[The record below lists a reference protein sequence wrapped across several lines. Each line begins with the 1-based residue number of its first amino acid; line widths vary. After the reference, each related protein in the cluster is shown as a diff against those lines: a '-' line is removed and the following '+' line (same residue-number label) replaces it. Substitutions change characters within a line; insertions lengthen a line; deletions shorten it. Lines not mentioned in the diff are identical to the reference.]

1 MEELKTSEIKNDL
14 SPRKIN
20 TDLIHFKNDI
30 LKDVRGI
37 KYSLMEKY
45 SVLEENLKQKMNQYD
60 LTIKSFEQKI
70 LELSKLITID
80 KSIKEKIESLNQFK
94 EETRDNIF
102 KQRAKFNEFEN
113 RINKEMSGINDI
125 LLDSVVYPGI
135 IGGNSKFKTF
145 HEYMDFTI
153 KEINDISLV
162 KDKNGMDLK
171 PFKKKIEQN
180 VDSFRIQV
188 NNMYTK
194 EMTNNA
200 IKQSEERLQSLFR
213 QYDEKIMNIKVEN
226 YGSSVTNSNKFE
238 VINSKLK
245 SLENFKTQIESN
257 TDIFEIKKEIKKI
270 YEILRDLFTFP
281 EIKKEVEKKNQVY
294 SGVKQYINGFLDANQ
309 LTSMKKFS
317 YGKSN
322 SNGKIMERNN
332 SVNITPFA
340 STDKIKNKISFER
353 KKLFGNNNNNNNND
367 LNNELML
374 EKKSS
379 NSFLDKDKNT
389 NDNVFISQNGF
400 LVNKVFSKN
409 IKENSNEKKL
419 INENVEAKEMKNNN
433 SEKSSDF
440 ENNSLDNRLKKIYKE
455 EEIIINK
462 IDNNTNNNSNQVT
475 NPNQIK
481 LLKRNNNN
489 FIISEEDDEN
499 VISDNTNVMKE
510 KMNKTKNH
518 YLYTNIQNNKNI
530 SIDVSK
536 KNLTEN
542 NINDNNHINK
552 EGKLRVLKLS
562 KDIENIPNKNRS
574 NLNSVKKLK
583 EKEYNQSVPMLEIKK
598 VKEKEKNDLN
608 AIKISNKEN
617 VGTQSNES
625 QFKNIN
631 QNIFGN
637 KTYTYFPH
645 IQKEKTNEKEKIFQN
660 NSAFDKINNFKKSK
674 NNNISFLFNDE
685 NIQYEQYNQYY
696 KKKPKKVLLINP
708 DAISNFEIRKNTKS
722 AKRNKSSHK
731 MSNGFRTQKNLD
743 KMVDDM
749 IKGFVDKNKNRLITN
764 GSSYYQNY
772 NSLYDLITS
781 YKTSYSK
788 NQKSKSKK

>member
-1 MEELKTSEIKNDL
+1 MEELKTSEIKNEL
-14 SPRKIN
+14 SPRNIN

-30 LKDVRGI
+30 LKDVRDI

-70 LELSKLITID
+70 FELSKLITID
-80 KSIKEKIESLNQFK
+80 KSIKEKVESFNEFK

-113 RINKEMSGINDI
+113 RINKEISGINDI
-125 LLDSVVYPGI
+125 LLDSVIYPAV

-145 HEYMDFTI
+145 HEYMDFTL

-171 PFKKKIEQN
+171 PFKKKIEQT
-180 VDSFRIQV
+180 VDAFRIQI

-200 IKQSEERLQSLFR
+200 INRSEERLQSLFR

-226 YGSSVTNSNKFE
+226 YGSNVTNSNKFE
-238 VINSKLK
+238 EINSKLK
-245 SLENFKTQIESN
+245 SFENFKKNIENN
-257 TDIFEIKKEIKKI
+257 TEILKIKKEIKKI
-270 YEILRDLFTFP
+270 YEILRDFFSFP
-281 EIKKEVEKKNQVY
+281 EIKKEIEKKNQVF

-353 KKLFGNNNNNNNND
+353 KKLFNNNSKD
-367 LNNELML
+367 INNELLL

-379 NSFLDKDKNT
+379 NSIKDKEKNSK
-389 NDNVFISQNGF
+389 DNVFISQKGF
-400 LVNKVFSKN
+400 LINKVFSKK

-419 INENVEAKEMKNNN
+419 INENIETEEMKNDN
-433 SEKSSDF
+433 SEKNSDY
-440 ENNSLDNRLKKIYKE
+440 EDNSLDNRLKKIYME
-455 EEIIINK
+455 EEIITNK
-462 IDNNTNNNSNQVT
+462 KVNDNTEVSN
-475 NPNQIK
+475 PHQIK

-499 VISDNTNVMKE
+499 ILSDNNVIKE
-510 KMNKTKNH
+510 KINKTKKN

-530 SIDVSK
+530 SVDVSK

-542 NINDNNHINK
+542 NINDNYTNK
-552 EGKLRVLKLS
+552 EGKLRVINFS
-562 KDIENIPNKNRS
+562 KDNNNIYNKNKS
-574 NLNSVKKLK
+574 NLNSMKKLK

-598 VKEKEKNDLN
+598 VKEKGKEKNNLN
-608 AIKISNKEN
+608 EIKISNKEN

-625 QFKNIN
+625 QFTNNN
-631 QNIFGN
+631 QKIFGN

-645 IQKEKTNEKEKIFQN
+645 IQKEKANEKDKIFQN

-674 NNNISFLFNDE
+674 ISNISFLFNDE
-685 NIQYEQYNQYY
+685 NEQYGQYNQIY

-708 DAISNFEIRKNTKS
+708 DAISNFDIRKITKS

-731 MSNGFRTQKNLD
+731 MGNGFRTQKNLD
-743 KMVDDM
+743 KMVDEM
-749 IKGFVDKNKNRLITN
+749 IKGFVDKNKIRLITN

-781 YKTSYSK
+781 YETSYAKNQNSK
-788 NQKSKSKK
+788 NKKK

>member
-1 MEELKTSEIKNDL
+1 MSELKTSEIKPEL
-14 SPRKIN
+14 SPRNIN

-30 LKDVRGI
+30 LKDVRDI

-70 LELSKLITID
+70 FELSKLITID
-80 KSIKEKIESLNQFK
+80 KSIKEKIETFNEFK

-113 RINKEMSGINDI
+113 RINKEISGINDI
-125 LLDSVVYPGI
+125 LLDSVIYPAV

-145 HEYMDFTI
+145 HEYMDFTL

-171 PFKKKIEQN
+171 PFKKKIEQT
-180 VDSFRIQV
+180 VDAFRIQI

-200 IKQSEERLQSLFR
+200 INRSEERLQSLFR
-213 QYDEKIMNIKVEN
+213 QYDEKIMNLKVEN
-226 YGSSVTNSNKFE
+226 YGSNVTNSNKFE
-238 VINSKLK
+238 EINSKLK
-245 SLENFKTQIESN
+245 SLENFKKNIENN
-257 TDIFEIKKEIKKI
+257 TEILKIKKEIKKI
-270 YEILRDLFTFP
+270 YEILRDFFSFP
-281 EIKKEVEKKNQVY
+281 EIKKEIEKKNQVF

-353 KKLFGNNNNNNNND
+353 KKLFNNNSKD
-367 LNNELML
+367 INNELLL

-379 NSFLDKDKNT
+379 NSIKDKEKNSK
-389 NDNVFISQNGF
+389 DNVFISQKGF
-400 LVNKVFSKN
+400 LINKVFSKK

-419 INENVEAKEMKNNN
+419 KNLINENIETEEMKNDN
-433 SEKSSDF
+433 SEKNSDY
-440 ENNSLDNRLKKIYKE
+440 EDNSLDNRLKKIYKE
-455 EEIIINK
+455 EEIITNK
-462 IDNNTNNNSNQVT
+462 KDNDNTEVSN
-475 NPNQIK
+475 PHQIK

-499 VISDNTNVMKE
+499 ILSDNNVIKE
-510 KMNKTKNH
+510 KINKTKKN

-530 SIDVSK
+530 SVDISK

-542 NINDNNHINK
+542 NINDNYTNK
-552 EGKLRVLKLS
+552 EGKLRVLNFS
-562 KDIENIPNKNRS
+562 KDNNNIYNKNKS
-574 NLNSVKKLK
+574 NLNSMKKLK

-598 VKEKEKNDLN
+598 VKEKGKEKNNLN
-608 AIKISNKEN
+608 EIKISNKEN

-625 QFKNIN
+625 QFTNNN
-631 QNIFGN
+631 QKIFGN

-645 IQKEKTNEKEKIFQN
+645 IQKEKTNEKERIFQN

-674 NNNISFLFNDE
+674 ISNISFLFNDE
-685 NIQYEQYNQYY
+685 NEQYGQYNQIY

-708 DAISNFEIRKNTKS
+708 DAISNFDIRKITKS

-731 MSNGFRTQKNLD
+731 MGNGFRTQKNLD
-743 KMVDDM
+743 KMVDEM
-749 IKGFVDKNKNRLITN
+749 IKGFVDKNKIRLITN

-781 YKTSYSK
+781 YETSYAKNQNSK
-788 NQKSKSKK
+788 NKKK

>member
-1 MEELKTSEIKNDL
+1 MSEIKTSEIKPEL
-14 SPRKIN
+14 SPRNIN

-30 LKDVRGI
+30 LKDVRDI

-70 LELSKLITID
+70 FELSKLITID
-80 KSIKEKIESLNQFK
+80 KSIKEKIETFNEFK

-113 RINKEMSGINDI
+113 RINKEISGINDI
-125 LLDSVVYPGI
+125 LLDSVIYPAV

-145 HEYMDFTI
+145 HEYMDFTL

-171 PFKKKIEQN
+171 PFKKKIEQT
-180 VDSFRIQV
+180 VDAFRIQI

-200 IKQSEERLQSLFR
+200 INRSEERLQSLFR
-213 QYDEKIMNIKVEN
+213 QYDEKIMNLKVEN
-226 YGSSVTNSNKFE
+226 YGSNVTNSNKFE
-238 VINSKLK
+238 EINSKLK
-245 SLENFKTQIESN
+245 SLENFKKNIENN
-257 TDIFEIKKEIKKI
+257 TEILKIKKEIKKI
-270 YEILRDLFTFP
+270 YEILRDFFSFP
-281 EIKKEVEKKNQVY
+281 EIKKEIEKKNQVF

-353 KKLFGNNNNNNNND
+353 KKLFNNNSKD
-367 LNNELML
+367 INNELLL

-379 NSFLDKDKNT
+379 NSIKDKEN
-389 NDNVFISQNGF
+389 NSKDNVFISQKGF
-400 LVNKVFSKN
+400 LINKVFSKK
-409 IKENSNEKKL
+409 IKENSSEKKL
-419 INENVEAKEMKNNN
+419 INENIETEEMKNDN
-433 SEKSSDF
+433 SEKNSDY
-440 ENNSLDNRLKKIYKE
+440 EDNSLDNRLKKIYKE
-455 EEIIINK
+455 EEIITNK
-462 IDNNTNNNSNQVT
+462 KVNDNTEVSN
-475 NPNQIK
+475 PHQIK

-499 VISDNTNVMKE
+499 ILSDNNVIKE
-510 KMNKTKNH
+510 KINKTKKN

-530 SIDVSK
+530 SVDVSK

-542 NINDNNHINK
+542 NINDNYTNK
-552 EGKLRVLKLS
+552 EGKLRVLNFS
-562 KDIENIPNKNRS
+562 KDNNNIYNKNKS
-574 NLNSVKKLK
+574 NLNSMKKLK

-598 VKEKEKNDLN
+598 VKEKGKEKNNLN
-608 AIKISNKEN
+608 EIKISNKEN

-625 QFKNIN
+625 QFTNNN
-631 QNIFGN
+631 QKIFGN

-645 IQKEKTNEKEKIFQN
+645 IQKEKANEKEKIFQN

-674 NNNISFLFNDE
+674 ISNISFLFNDE
-685 NIQYEQYNQYY
+685 NEQYGQYNQIY
-696 KKKPKKVLLINP
+696 KKKPKKVLLLNP
-708 DAISNFEIRKNTKS
+708 DAISNFDIRKITKS

-731 MSNGFRTQKNLD
+731 MGNGFRTQKNLD
-743 KMVDDM
+743 KMVDEM
-749 IKGFVDKNKNRLITN
+749 IKGFVDKNKIRLITN

-781 YKTSYSK
+781 YETSYAKNQNSK
-788 NQKSKSKK
+788 NKKK

>member
-1 MEELKTSEIKNDL
+1 MSELKTSEIKPEL
-14 SPRKIN
+14 SPRNIN
-20 TDLIHFKNDI
+20 IDLIHFKNDI
-30 LKDVRGI
+30 LKDVRDI

-70 LELSKLITID
+70 FELSKLITID
-80 KSIKEKIESLNQFK
+80 KSIKEKIETFNEFK

-113 RINKEMSGINDI
+113 RINKEISGINDI
-125 LLDSVVYPGI
+125 LLDSVIYPAV

-145 HEYMDFTI
+145 HEYMDFTL

-171 PFKKKIEQN
+171 PFKKKIEQT
-180 VDSFRIQV
+180 VDAFRIQI

-200 IKQSEERLQSLFR
+200 INRSEERLQSLFR
-213 QYDEKIMNIKVEN
+213 QYDEKIMNLKVEN
-226 YGSSVTNSNKFE
+226 YGSNVTNSNKFE
-238 VINSKLK
+238 EINSKLK
-245 SLENFKTQIESN
+245 SLENFKKNIENN
-257 TDIFEIKKEIKKI
+257 TEILKIKKEIKKI
-270 YEILRDLFTFP
+270 YEILRDFFSFP
-281 EIKKEVEKKNQVY
+281 EIKKEIEKKNQVF

-353 KKLFGNNNNNNNND
+353 KKLFNNNSKD
-367 LNNELML
+367 INNELLL

-379 NSFLDKDKNT
+379 NSIKDKEKNSK
-389 NDNVFISQNGF
+389 DNVFISQKGF
-400 LVNKVFSKN
+400 LINKVFSKK
-409 IKENSNEKKL
+409 IKENSSEKKL
-419 INENVEAKEMKNNN
+419 INENIETEEMKNDN
-433 SEKSSDF
+433 SEKNSDY
-440 ENNSLDNRLKKIYKE
+440 EDNSLDNRLKKIYKE
-455 EEIIINK
+455 EEIITNK
-462 IDNNTNNNSNQVT
+462 KVNDNTEVSN
-475 NPNQIK
+475 PHQIK

-499 VISDNTNVMKE
+499 ILSDNNVIKE
-510 KMNKTKNH
+510 KINKTKKN

-530 SIDVSK
+530 SVDVSK

-542 NINDNNHINK
+542 NINDNYTNK
-552 EGKLRVLKLS
+552 EGKLRVLNFS
-562 KDIENIPNKNRS
+562 KDNNNIYNKNKS
-574 NLNSVKKLK
+574 NLNSMKKLK

-598 VKEKEKNDLN
+598 VKEKGKEKNNLN
-608 AIKISNKEN
+608 EIKISNKEN

-625 QFKNIN
+625 QFTNNN
-631 QNIFGN
+631 QKIFGN

-645 IQKEKTNEKEKIFQN
+645 IQKEKANEKEKIFQN

-674 NNNISFLFNDE
+674 ISNISFLFNDE
-685 NIQYEQYNQYY
+685 NELYGQYNQIY

-708 DAISNFEIRKNTKS
+708 DAISNFDIRKITKS

-731 MSNGFRTQKNLD
+731 MGNGFRTQKNLD
-743 KMVDDM
+743 KMVDEM
-749 IKGFVDKNKNRLITN
+749 IKGFVDKNKIRLITN

-781 YKTSYSK
+781 YETSYAKNQNSK
-788 NQKSKSKK
+788 NKKK

>member
-1 MEELKTSEIKNDL
+1 MSELKTSEIKPEL
-14 SPRKIN
+14 SPRNIN
-20 TDLIHFKNDI
+20 IDLIHFKNDI
-30 LKDVRGI
+30 LKDVRDI

-70 LELSKLITID
+70 FELSKLITID
-80 KSIKEKIESLNQFK
+80 KSIKEKIETFNEFK

-113 RINKEMSGINDI
+113 RINKEISGINDI
-125 LLDSVVYPGI
+125 LLDSVIYPAV

-145 HEYMDFTI
+145 HEYMDFTL

-171 PFKKKIEQN
+171 PFKKKIEQT
-180 VDSFRIQV
+180 VDAFRIQI

-200 IKQSEERLQSLFR
+200 INRSEERLQSLFR
-213 QYDEKIMNIKVEN
+213 QYDEKIMNLKVEN
-226 YGSSVTNSNKFE
+226 YGSNVTNSNKFE
-238 VINSKLK
+238 EINSKLK
-245 SLENFKTQIESN
+245 SLENFKKNIENN
-257 TDIFEIKKEIKKI
+257 TEILKIKKEIKKI
-270 YEILRDLFTFP
+270 YEILRDFFSFP
-281 EIKKEVEKKNQVY
+281 EIKKEIEKKNQVF

-353 KKLFGNNNNNNNND
+353 KKLFNNNSKD
-367 LNNELML
+367 INNELLL

-379 NSFLDKDKNT
+379 NSIKDKEN
-389 NDNVFISQNGF
+389 NSKDNVFISQKGF
-400 LVNKVFSKN
+400 LINKVFSKK

-419 INENVEAKEMKNNN
+419 INENIETEEMKNDN
-433 SEKSSDF
+433 SEKNSDY
-440 ENNSLDNRLKKIYKE
+440 EDNSLDNRLKKIYKE
-455 EEIIINK
+455 EEIITNK
-462 IDNNTNNNSNQVT
+462 KVNDNTEVSN
-475 NPNQIK
+475 PHQIK

-499 VISDNTNVMKE
+499 ILSDNNVIKE
-510 KMNKTKNH
+510 KINKTKKN

-530 SIDVSK
+530 SVDVSK

-542 NINDNNHINK
+542 NINDNYTNK
-552 EGKLRVLKLS
+552 EGKLRVLNFS
-562 KDIENIPNKNRS
+562 KDNNNIYNKNKS
-574 NLNSVKKLK
+574 NLNSMKKLK

-598 VKEKEKNDLN
+598 VKEKGKEKNNLN
-608 AIKISNKEN
+608 EIKISNKEN

-625 QFKNIN
+625 QFTNNN
-631 QNIFGN
+631 QKIFGN

-674 NNNISFLFNDE
+674 ISNISFLFNDE
-685 NIQYEQYNQYY
+685 NEQYGQYNQIY

-708 DAISNFEIRKNTKS
+708 DAISNFDIRKTTKS

-731 MSNGFRTQKNLD
+731 MGNGFRTQKNLD
-743 KMVDDM
+743 KMVDEM
-749 IKGFVDKNKNRLITN
+749 IKGFVDKNKIRLITN

-781 YKTSYSK
+781 YETSYAKNQNSK
-788 NQKSKSKK
+788 NKKK

>member
-1 MEELKTSEIKNDL
+1 MSELKTSEIKPEL
-14 SPRKIN
+14 SPRNIN
-20 TDLIHFKNDI
+20 IDLIHFKNDI
-30 LKDVRGI
+30 LKDVRDI

-70 LELSKLITID
+70 FELSKLITID
-80 KSIKEKIESLNQFK
+80 KSIKEKIETFNEFK
-94 EETRDNIF
+94 EESRDNIF

-113 RINKEMSGINDI
+113 RINKEISGINDI
-125 LLDSVVYPGI
+125 LLDSVIYPAV

-145 HEYMDFTI
+145 HEYMDFTL

-171 PFKKKIEQN
+171 PFKKKIEQT
-180 VDSFRIQV
+180 VDAFRIQI

-200 IKQSEERLQSLFR
+200 INRSEERLQSLFR
-213 QYDEKIMNIKVEN
+213 QYDEKIMNLKVEN
-226 YGSSVTNSNKFE
+226 YGSNVTNSNKFE
-238 VINSKLK
+238 EINSKLK
-245 SLENFKTQIESN
+245 SLENFKKNIENN
-257 TDIFEIKKEIKKI
+257 TEILKIKKEIKKI
-270 YEILRDLFTFP
+270 YEILRDFFSFP
-281 EIKKEVEKKNQVY
+281 EIKKEIEKKNQVF

-353 KKLFGNNNNNNNND
+353 KKLFNNNSKD
-367 LNNELML
+367 INNELLL

-379 NSFLDKDKNT
+379 NSIKDKEKNSK
-389 NDNVFISQNGF
+389 DNVFISQKGF
-400 LVNKVFSKN
+400 LINKVFSKK

-419 INENVEAKEMKNNN
+419 INENIETEEMKNDN
-433 SEKSSDF
+433 SEKNSDY
-440 ENNSLDNRLKKIYKE
+440 EDNSLDNRLKKIYKE
-455 EEIIINK
+455 EEIITNK
-462 IDNNTNNNSNQVT
+462 KDNDNTEVSN
-475 NPNQIK
+475 PHQIK

-499 VISDNTNVMKE
+499 ILSDNNVIKE
-510 KMNKTKNH
+510 KINKTKKN

-530 SIDVSK
+530 SVDVSK

-542 NINDNNHINK
+542 NINDNYTNK
-552 EGKLRVLKLS
+552 EGKLRVINFS
-562 KDIENIPNKNRS
+562 KDNNNIYNKNKS
-574 NLNSVKKLK
+574 NLNSMKKLK

-598 VKEKEKNDLN
+598 VKEKGKEKNNLN
-608 AIKISNKEN
+608 EIKISNKEN

-625 QFKNIN
+625 QFTNNN
-631 QNIFGN
+631 QKIFGN

-674 NNNISFLFNDE
+674 ISNISFLFNDE
-685 NIQYEQYNQYY
+685 NEQYGQYNQIY

-708 DAISNFEIRKNTKS
+708 DAISNFDIRKITKS

-731 MSNGFRTQKNLD
+731 MGNGFRTQKNLD
-743 KMVDDM
+743 KMVDEM
-749 IKGFVDKNKNRLITN
+749 IKGFVDKNKIRLITN

-781 YKTSYSK
+781 YETSYAKNQNSK
-788 NQKSKSKK
+788 NKKK

>member
-1 MEELKTSEIKNDL
+1 MSELKTSEIKPEL
-14 SPRKIN
+14 SPRNIN
-20 TDLIHFKNDI
+20 IDLIHFKNDI
-30 LKDVRGI
+30 LKDVRDI

-70 LELSKLITID
+70 FELSKLITID
-80 KSIKEKIESLNQFK
+80 KSIKEKIETFNEFK

-113 RINKEMSGINDI
+113 RINKEISGINDI
-125 LLDSVVYPGI
+125 LLDSVIYPAV

-145 HEYMDFTI
+145 HEYMDFTL

-171 PFKKKIEQN
+171 PFKKKIEQT
-180 VDSFRIQV
+180 VDAFRIQI

-200 IKQSEERLQSLFR
+200 INRSEERLQSLFR
-213 QYDEKIMNIKVEN
+213 QYDEKIMNLKVEN
-226 YGSSVTNSNKFE
+226 YGSNVTNSNKFE
-238 VINSKLK
+238 EINSKLK
-245 SLENFKTQIESN
+245 SLENFKKNIENN
-257 TDIFEIKKEIKKI
+257 TEILKIKKEIKKI
-270 YEILRDLFTFP
+270 YEILRDFFSFP
-281 EIKKEVEKKNQVY
+281 EIKKEIEKKNQVF

-353 KKLFGNNNNNNNND
+353 KKLFNNNSKD
-367 LNNELML
+367 INNELLL

-379 NSFLDKDKNT
+379 NSIKDKEKNSK
-389 NDNVFISQNGF
+389 DNVFISQKGF
-400 LVNKVFSKN
+400 LINKVFSKK
-409 IKENSNEKKL
+409 IKENSSEKKL
-419 INENVEAKEMKNNN
+419 INENIETEEMKNDN
-433 SEKSSDF
+433 SEKNSDY
-440 ENNSLDNRLKKIYKE
+440 EDNSLDNRLKKIYKE
-455 EEIIINK
+455 EEIITNK
-462 IDNNTNNNSNQVT
+462 KDNDNTEVSN
-475 NPNQIK
+475 PHQIK

-499 VISDNTNVMKE
+499 ILSDNNVIKE
-510 KMNKTKNH
+510 KINKTKKN

-530 SIDVSK
+530 SVDVSK

-542 NINDNNHINK
+542 NINDNYTNK
-552 EGKLRVLKLS
+552 EGKLRVLNFS
-562 KDIENIPNKNRS
+562 KDNNNIYNKNKS
-574 NLNSVKKLK
+574 NLNSMKKLK

-598 VKEKEKNDLN
+598 VKEKGKEKNNLN
-608 AIKISNKEN
+608 EIKISNKEN

-674 NNNISFLFNDE
+674 ISNISFLFNDE
-685 NIQYEQYNQYY
+685 NEQYGQYNQIY

-708 DAISNFEIRKNTKS
+708 DAISNFDIRKTTKS

-731 MSNGFRTQKNLD
+731 MGNGFRTQKNLD
-743 KMVDDM
+743 KMVDEM
-749 IKGFVDKNKNRLITN
+749 IKGFVDKNKIRLITN

-781 YKTSYSK
+781 YETSYAKNQNSK
-788 NQKSKSKK
+788 NKKK

>member
-1 MEELKTSEIKNDL
+1 MSELKTSEIKPEL
-14 SPRKIN
+14 SPRNIN
-20 TDLIHFKNDI
+20 TDVIHFKNDI
-30 LKDVRGI
+30 LKDVRDI

-70 LELSKLITID
+70 FELSKLITID
-80 KSIKEKIESLNQFK
+80 KSIKEKIETFNEFK

-113 RINKEMSGINDI
+113 RINKEISGINDI
-125 LLDSVVYPGI
+125 LLDSVIYPAV

-145 HEYMDFTI
+145 HEYMDFTL

-171 PFKKKIEQN
+171 PFKKKIEQT
-180 VDSFRIQV
+180 VDAFRIQI

-200 IKQSEERLQSLFR
+200 INRSEERLQSLFR
-213 QYDEKIMNIKVEN
+213 QYDEKIMNLKVEN
-226 YGSSVTNSNKFE
+226 YGSNVTNSNKFE
-238 VINSKLK
+238 EINSKLK
-245 SLENFKTQIESN
+245 SLENFKKNVESN
-257 TDIFEIKKEIKKI
+257 TEILKIKKEIKKI
-270 YEILRDLFTFP
+270 YEILRDFFSFP
-281 EIKKEVEKKNQVY
+281 EIKKEIEKKNQVF

-353 KKLFGNNNNNNNND
+353 KKLFNNNSKD
-367 LNNELML
+367 INNELLL

-379 NSFLDKDKNT
+379 NSIKDKEN
-389 NDNVFISQNGF
+389 NSKDNVFISQKGF
-400 LVNKVFSKN
+400 LINKVFSKK

-419 INENVEAKEMKNNN
+419 INENIETEEMKNDN
-433 SEKSSDF
+433 SEKNSDY
-440 ENNSLDNRLKKIYKE
+440 EDNSLDNRLKKIYKE
-455 EEIIINK
+455 EEIITNK
-462 IDNNTNNNSNQVT
+462 KVNDNTEVSN
-475 NPNQIK
+475 PHQIK

-499 VISDNTNVMKE
+499 ILSDNNVIKE
-510 KMNKTKNH
+510 KINKTKKN

-530 SIDVSK
+530 SVDVSK

-542 NINDNNHINK
+542 NINDNYTNK
-552 EGKLRVLKLS
+552 EGKLRVLNFS
-562 KDIENIPNKNRS
+562 KDNNNIYNKNKS
-574 NLNSVKKLK
+574 NLNSMKKLK

-598 VKEKEKNDLN
+598 VKEKGKEKNNLN
-608 AIKISNKEN
+608 EIKISNKEN

-625 QFKNIN
+625 QFTNNN
-631 QNIFGN
+631 QKIFGN

-674 NNNISFLFNDE
+674 ISNISFLFNDE
-685 NIQYEQYNQYY
+685 NEQYGQYNQIY

-708 DAISNFEIRKNTKS
+708 DAISNFDIRKITKS

-731 MSNGFRTQKNLD
+731 MGNGFRTQKNLD
-743 KMVDDM
+743 IMVDEM
-749 IKGFVDKNKNRLITN
+749 IKGFVDKNKIRLITN

-781 YKTSYSK
+781 YETSYAKNQNSK
-788 NQKSKSKK
+788 NKKK

>member
-1 MEELKTSEIKNDL
+1 MEELKTSEIKNEL
-14 SPRKIN
+14 SPRNIN

-30 LKDVRGI
+30 LKDVRDI

-45 SVLEENLKQKMNQYD
+45 SILEENLKQKMNQYD

-70 LELSKLITID
+70 FELSKLITID
-80 KSIKEKIESLNQFK
+80 KSIKEKVESFNEFK

-113 RINKEMSGINDI
+113 RINKEISGINDI
-125 LLDSVVYPGI
+125 LLDSVIYPAV

-145 HEYMDFTI
+145 HEYMDFTL
-153 KEINDISLV
+153 KEINDISLI

-171 PFKKKIEQN
+171 PFKKKIEQT
-180 VDSFRIQV
+180 VDAFRIQI

-200 IKQSEERLQSLFR
+200 INRSEERLQSLFR
-213 QYDEKIMNIKVEN
+213 QYDEKIMNLKVEN
-226 YGSSVTNSNKFE
+226 YGSNVTNSNKFE
-238 VINSKLK
+238 EINSKLK
-245 SLENFKTQIESN
+245 SLENFKKNIENN
-257 TDIFEIKKEIKKI
+257 TEILKIKKEIKKI
-270 YEILRDLFTFP
+270 YEILRDFFSFP
-281 EIKKEVEKKNQVY
+281 EIKKEIEKKNQVF

-353 KKLFGNNNNNNNND
+353 KKLFNNNSKD
-367 LNNELML
+367 INNELLL

-379 NSFLDKDKNT
+379 NSIKDKEKNSK
-389 NDNVFISQNGF
+389 DNVFISQKGF
-400 LVNKVFSKN
+400 LINKVFSKK

-419 INENVEAKEMKNNN
+419 INENIETEEMKNDN
-433 SEKSSDF
+433 SEKNSDY
-440 ENNSLDNRLKKIYKE
+440 EDNSLDNRLKKIYKE
-455 EEIIINK
+455 EEIITNK
-462 IDNNTNNNSNQVT
+462 KVNDNTEVSN
-475 NPNQIK
+475 PHQIK

-499 VISDNTNVMKE
+499 ILSDNNVIKE
-510 KMNKTKNH
+510 KINKTKKN

-530 SIDVSK
+530 SVDVSK

-542 NINDNNHINK
+542 NINDNYTNK
-552 EGKLRVLKLS
+552 EGKLRVLNFS
-562 KDIENIPNKNRS
+562 KDNNNIYNKNKS
-574 NLNSVKKLK
+574 NLNSMKKLK

-598 VKEKEKNDLN
+598 VKEKGKEKNNLN
-608 AIKISNKEN
+608 EIKISNKEN

-625 QFKNIN
+625 QFTNNN
-631 QNIFGN
+631 QKIFGN

-674 NNNISFLFNDE
+674 ISNISFLFNDE
-685 NIQYEQYNQYY
+685 NEQYGQYNQIY

-708 DAISNFEIRKNTKS
+708 DAISNFDIRKITKS

-731 MSNGFRTQKNLD
+731 MGNGFRTQKNLD
-743 KMVDDM
+743 KMVDEM
-749 IKGFVDKNKNRLITN
+749 IKGFVDKNKIRLITN

-781 YKTSYSK
+781 YETSYAKNQNSK
-788 NQKSKSKK
+788 NKKK

>member
-1 MEELKTSEIKNDL
+1 MSELKTSEIKPEL
-14 SPRKIN
+14 SPRNIN
-20 TDLIHFKNDI
+20 IDLIHFKNDI
-30 LKDVRGI
+30 LKDVRDI

-70 LELSKLITID
+70 FELSKLITID
-80 KSIKEKIESLNQFK
+80 KSIKEKIETFNEFK
-94 EETRDNIF
+94 EEIRDNIF

-113 RINKEMSGINDI
+113 RINKEISGINDI
-125 LLDSVVYPGI
+125 LLDSVIYPAV

-145 HEYMDFTI
+145 HEYMDFTL

-171 PFKKKIEQN
+171 PFKKKIEQT
-180 VDSFRIQV
+180 VDAFRIQI

-200 IKQSEERLQSLFR
+200 INRSEERLQSLFR
-213 QYDEKIMNIKVEN
+213 QYDEKIMNLKVEN
-226 YGSSVTNSNKFE
+226 YGSNVTNSNKFE
-238 VINSKLK
+238 EINSKLK
-245 SLENFKTQIESN
+245 SLENFKKNIENN
-257 TDIFEIKKEIKKI
+257 TEILKIKKEIKKI
-270 YEILRDLFTFP
+270 YEILRDFFSFP
-281 EIKKEVEKKNQVY
+281 EIKKEIEKKNQVF

-353 KKLFGNNNNNNNND
+353 KKLFNNNSKD
-367 LNNELML
+367 INNELLL

-379 NSFLDKDKNT
+379 NSIKDKEKNSK
-389 NDNVFISQNGF
+389 DNVFISQKGF
-400 LVNKVFSKN
+400 LINKVFSKK

-419 INENVEAKEMKNNN
+419 INENIETEEMKNDN
-433 SEKSSDF
+433 SEKNSDY
-440 ENNSLDNRLKKIYKE
+440 EDNSLDNRLKKIYME
-455 EEIIINK
+455 EEIITNK
-462 IDNNTNNNSNQVT
+462 KDNDNTEVSN
-475 NPNQIK
+475 PHQIK

-499 VISDNTNVMKE
+499 ILSDNNVIKE
-510 KMNKTKNH
+510 KINKTKKN

-530 SIDVSK
+530 SVDVSK

-542 NINDNNHINK
+542 NINDNYTNK
-552 EGKLRVLKLS
+552 EGKLIVINFS
-562 KDIENIPNKNRS
+562 KDNNNIYNKNKS
-574 NLNSVKKLK
+574 NLNSMKKLK

-598 VKEKEKNDLN
+598 VKEKGKEKNNLN
-608 AIKISNKEN
+608 EIKISNKEN

-625 QFKNIN
+625 QFTNNN
-631 QNIFGN
+631 QKIFGN

-674 NNNISFLFNDE
+674 ISNISFLFNDE
-685 NIQYEQYNQYY
+685 NEQYGQYNQIY

-708 DAISNFEIRKNTKS
+708 DAISNFDIRKTTKS

-731 MSNGFRTQKNLD
+731 MGNGFRTQKNLD
-743 KMVDDM
+743 KMVDEM
-749 IKGFVDKNKNRLITN
+749 IKGFVDKNKIRLITN

-781 YKTSYSK
+781 YETSYTKNQNSK
-788 NQKSKSKK
+788 NKKK

>member
-1 MEELKTSEIKNDL
+1 MSELKTSEIKPEL
-14 SPRKIN
+14 SPRNIN
-20 TDLIHFKNDI
+20 IDLIHFKNDI
-30 LKDVRGI
+30 LKDVRDI

-70 LELSKLITID
+70 FELSKLITID
-80 KSIKEKIESLNQFK
+80 KSIKEKIETFNEFK

-113 RINKEMSGINDI
+113 RINKEISGINDI
-125 LLDSVVYPGI
+125 LLDSVIYPAV

-145 HEYMDFTI
+145 HEYMDFTL

-171 PFKKKIEQN
+171 PFKKKIEQT
-180 VDSFRIQV
+180 VDAFRIQI

-200 IKQSEERLQSLFR
+200 INRSEERLQSLFR
-213 QYDEKIMNIKVEN
+213 QYDEKIMNLKVEN
-226 YGSSVTNSNKFE
+226 YGSNVTNSNKFE
-238 VINSKLK
+238 EINSKLK
-245 SLENFKTQIESN
+245 SLENFKKNIENN
-257 TDIFEIKKEIKKI
+257 TEILKIKKEIKKI
-270 YEILRDLFTFP
+270 YEILRDFFSFP
-281 EIKKEVEKKNQVY
+281 EIKKEIEKKNQVF

-353 KKLFGNNNNNNNND
+353 KKLFNNNNSKD
-367 LNNELML
+367 INNELLL

-379 NSFLDKDKNT
+379 NSIKDKEN
-389 NDNVFISQNGF
+389 NSKDNVFISQKGF
-400 LVNKVFSKN
+400 LINKVFSKK

-419 INENVEAKEMKNNN
+419 INENIETEEMKNDN
-433 SEKSSDF
+433 SEKNSDY
-440 ENNSLDNRLKKIYKE
+440 EDNSLDNRLKKIYKE
-455 EEIIINK
+455 EEIITNK
-462 IDNNTNNNSNQVT
+462 KVNDNTEVSN
-475 NPNQIK
+475 PHQIK

-499 VISDNTNVMKE
+499 ILSDNNVIKE
-510 KMNKTKNH
+510 KINKTKKN

-530 SIDVSK
+530 SVDVSK

-542 NINDNNHINK
+542 NINDNYTNK
-552 EGKLRVLKLS
+552 EGKLRVLNFS
-562 KDIENIPNKNRS
+562 KDNNNIYNKNKS
-574 NLNSVKKLK
+574 NLNSMKKLK

-598 VKEKEKNDLN
+598 VKEKGKEKNNLN
-608 AIKISNKEN
+608 EIKISNKEN

-625 QFKNIN
+625 QFTNNN
-631 QNIFGN
+631 QKIFGN

-674 NNNISFLFNDE
+674 ISNISFLFNDE
-685 NIQYEQYNQYY
+685 NEQYGQYNQIY

-708 DAISNFEIRKNTKS
+708 DAISNFDIRKITKS

-731 MSNGFRTQKNLD
+731 MGNGFRTQKNLD
-743 KMVDDM
+743 KMVDEM
-749 IKGFVDKNKNRLITN
+749 IKGFVDKNKIRLITN

-781 YKTSYSK
+781 YETSYAKNQNSK
-788 NQKSKSKK
+788 NKKK

>member
-1 MEELKTSEIKNDL
+1 MSELKTSEIKPEL
-14 SPRKIN
+14 SPRNIN

-30 LKDVRGI
+30 LKDVRDI

-70 LELSKLITID
+70 FELSKLITID
-80 KSIKEKIESLNQFK
+80 KSIKEKIETFNEFK

-113 RINKEMSGINDI
+113 RINKEISGINDI
-125 LLDSVVYPGI
+125 LLDSVIYPAV

-145 HEYMDFTI
+145 HEYMDFTL

-171 PFKKKIEQN
+171 PFKKKIEQT
-180 VDSFRIQV
+180 VDAFRIQI

-200 IKQSEERLQSLFR
+200 INRSEERLQSLFR
-213 QYDEKIMNIKVEN
+213 QYDEKIMNLKVEN
-226 YGSSVTNSNKFE
+226 YGSNVTNSNKFE
-238 VINSKLK
+238 EINSKLK
-245 SLENFKTQIESN
+245 SLENFKKNIENN
-257 TDIFEIKKEIKKI
+257 TEILKIKKEIKKI
-270 YEILRDLFTFP
+270 YEILRDFFSFP
-281 EIKKEVEKKNQVY
+281 EIKKEIEKKNQVF

-353 KKLFGNNNNNNNND
+353 KKLFNNNNSKD
-367 LNNELML
+367 INNELLL

-379 NSFLDKDKNT
+379 NSIKDKEN
-389 NDNVFISQNGF
+389 NSKDNVFISQKGF
-400 LVNKVFSKN
+400 LINKVFSKK
-409 IKENSNEKKL
+409 IKENSSEKKLKNL
-419 INENVEAKEMKNNN
+419 INENIETEEMKNDN
-433 SEKSSDF
+433 SEKNSDY
-440 ENNSLDNRLKKIYKE
+440 EDNSLDNRLKKIYKE
-455 EEIIINK
+455 EEIITNK
-462 IDNNTNNNSNQVT
+462 KDNDNTEVSN
-475 NPNQIK
+475 PHQIK

-499 VISDNTNVMKE
+499 ILSDNNVIKE
-510 KMNKTKNH
+510 KINKTKKN

-530 SIDVSK
+530 SVDISK

-542 NINDNNHINK
+542 NINDNYTNK
-552 EGKLRVLKLS
+552 EGKLRVLNFS
-562 KDIENIPNKNRS
+562 KDNNNIYNKNKS

-598 VKEKEKNDLN
+598 VKEKGKEKNNLN
-608 AIKISNKEN
+608 EIKISNKEN

-625 QFKNIN
+625 QFTNNN
-631 QNIFGN
+631 QKIFGN

-645 IQKEKTNEKEKIFQN
+645 IQKEKTNEKERIFQN

-674 NNNISFLFNDE
+674 ISNISFLFNDE
-685 NIQYEQYNQYY
+685 NEQYGQYNQIY

-708 DAISNFEIRKNTKS
+708 DAISNFDIRKITKS

-731 MSNGFRTQKNLD
+731 MGNGFRTQKNLD
-743 KMVDDM
+743 KMVDEM
-749 IKGFVDKNKNRLITN
+749 IKGFVDKNKIRLITN

-781 YKTSYSK
+781 YETSYSK
-788 NQKSKSKK
+788 NQNSKNKKK

>member
-1 MEELKTSEIKNDL
+1 MSELKTSEIKPEL
-14 SPRKIN
+14 SPRNIN
-20 TDLIHFKNDI
+20 IDLIHFKNDI
-30 LKDVRGI
+30 LKDVRDI

-70 LELSKLITID
+70 FELSKLITID
-80 KSIKEKIESLNQFK
+80 KSIKEKIETFNEFK

-113 RINKEMSGINDI
+113 RINKEISGINDI
-125 LLDSVVYPGI
+125 LLDSVIYPAV

-145 HEYMDFTI
+145 HEYMDFTL

-171 PFKKKIEQN
+171 PFKKKIEQT
-180 VDSFRIQV
+180 VDAFRIQI

-200 IKQSEERLQSLFR
+200 INRTEERLQSLFR
-213 QYDEKIMNIKVEN
+213 QYDEKIMNLKVEN
-226 YGSSVTNSNKFE
+226 YGSNVTNSNKFE
-238 VINSKLK
+238 EINSKLK
-245 SLENFKTQIESN
+245 SLENFKKNIENN
-257 TDIFEIKKEIKKI
+257 TEILKIKKEIKKI
-270 YEILRDLFTFP
+270 YEILRDFFSFP
-281 EIKKEVEKKNQVY
+281 EIKKEIEKKNQVF

-353 KKLFGNNNNNNNND
+353 KKLFNNNSKD
-367 LNNELML
+367 INNELLL

-379 NSFLDKDKNT
+379 NSIKDKEKNSK
-389 NDNVFISQNGF
+389 DNVFISQKGF
-400 LVNKVFSKN
+400 LINKVFSKK

-419 INENVEAKEMKNNN
+419 INENIETEEMKNDN
-433 SEKSSDF
+433 SEKNSDY
-440 ENNSLDNRLKKIYKE
+440 EDNSLDNRLKKIYKE
-455 EEIIINK
+455 EEIITNK
-462 IDNNTNNNSNQVT
+462 KVNDNTEVSN
-475 NPNQIK
+475 PHQIK

-499 VISDNTNVMKE
+499 ILSDNNVIKE
-510 KMNKTKNH
+510 KINKTKKN

-530 SIDVSK
+530 SVDVSK

-542 NINDNNHINK
+542 YINDNYTNK
-552 EGKLRVLKLS
+552 EGKLRVLNFS
-562 KDIENIPNKNRS
+562 KDNNNIYNKNKS
-574 NLNSVKKLK
+574 NLNSMKKLK

-598 VKEKEKNDLN
+598 VKEKGKEKNNLN
-608 AIKISNKEN
+608 EIKISNKEN

-625 QFKNIN
+625 QFTNNN
-631 QNIFGN
+631 QKIFGN

-674 NNNISFLFNDE
+674 ISNISFLFNDE
-685 NIQYEQYNQYY
+685 NEQYGQYNQIY

-708 DAISNFEIRKNTKS
+708 DAISNFDIRKITKS

-731 MSNGFRTQKNLD
+731 MGNGFRTQKNLD
-743 KMVDDM
+743 KMVDEM
-749 IKGFVDKNKNRLITN
+749 IKGFVDKNKIRLITN

-781 YKTSYSK
+781 YETSYAKNQNSK
-788 NQKSKSKK
+788 NKKK